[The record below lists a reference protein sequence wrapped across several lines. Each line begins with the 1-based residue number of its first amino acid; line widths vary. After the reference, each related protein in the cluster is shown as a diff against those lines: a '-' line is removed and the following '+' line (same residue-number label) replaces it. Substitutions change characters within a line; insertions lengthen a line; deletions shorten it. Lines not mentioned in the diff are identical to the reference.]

1 MEGKYLMTGGCNRS
15 VQKDEGKNKRI
26 EGNAAK
32 RSGMYKK
39 VLTWGTIV
47 VILVFWMLVTS
58 FQWVDPKLVPSPQ
71 SVWIAFLDIARNG
84 YKNHTLFQHMGASL
98 GRLMAAFL
106 GAAAVAV
113 PLGLLSG
120 YNTGFRAVLEPIIEF
135 YRPLPPLAYY
145 TILVLWLGIGNAS
158 KIMLLF
164 LACFAPVY
172 ISCVSAVMKIKEDD
186 INSAYTMGANKR
198 QVFFYVV
205 FPACLPDLFTGLR
218 TALGVG
224 FTTLVSAEMVAAT
237 SGLGWMVLDASRYF
251 RSDIVFL
258 GILIMGITGV
268 LLDRSIQ
275 LLERWLVPWKGKE

>member
-1 MEGKYLMTGGCNRS
+1 MRVSRKRKENVRNETGWNGP
-15 VQKDEGKNKRI
+15 VQRKD
-26 EGNAAK
+26 GNASNK
-32 RSGMYKK
+32 SGIHKK
-39 VLTWGTIV
+39 ILTTGTVLA
-47 VILVFWMLVTS
+47 ILVLWLIITS
-58 FQWVDPKLVPSPQ
+58 FHLVDPKLVPSPQ
-71 SVWIAFLDIARNG
+71 SVWNAFMDIARNG
-84 YKNHTLFQHMGASL
+84 YKNHTLLQHMGASL

-106 GAAAVAV
+106 GAAAAAV

-120 YNTGFRAVLEPIIEF
+120 YNAGFRAVLEPIIEF

-158 KIMLLF
+158 KITLLF

-172 ISCVSAVMKIKEDD
+172 ISCVSAVMKIKEDY

-198 QVFFYVV
+198 QVFFHVV

-224 FTTLVSAEMVAAT
+224 YTTLVSAEMVAAT

-258 GILIMGITGV
+258 GILIMGMTGV

>member
-1 MEGKYLMTGGCNRS
+1 MTGGCNRS

-172 ISCVSAVMKIKEDD
+172 ISCVSAVMKYKQIGR
-186 INSAYTMGANKR
+186 AH
-198 QVFFYVV
+198 V
-205 FPACLPDLFTGLR
+205 
-218 TALGVG
+218 
-224 FTTLVSAEMVAAT
+224 
-237 SGLGWMVLDASRYF
+237 
-251 RSDIVFL
+251 
-258 GILIMGITGV
+258 
-268 LLDRSIQ
+268 
-275 LLERWLVPWKGKE
+275 